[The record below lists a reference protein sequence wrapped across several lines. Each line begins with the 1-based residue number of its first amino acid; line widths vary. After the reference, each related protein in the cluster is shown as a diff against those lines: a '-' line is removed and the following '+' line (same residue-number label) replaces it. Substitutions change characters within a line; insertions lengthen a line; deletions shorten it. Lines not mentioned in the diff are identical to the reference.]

1 MSPDEAR
8 GIESKIDKLF
18 GVTSKMATDVE
29 VLKTEFKAH
38 READEERHGNRSV
51 TCPTAPRVSR
61 LEQRFDSMVANIDAL
76 AGIQRADHAELKKLN
91 RWRDDLEKMRAVD
104 EVTDDLTWRPVRWL
118 IDNSE
123 KVGIAL
129 MIAYLIVRFG
139 L

>member
-1 MSPDEAR
+1 MSPE
-8 GIESKIDKLF
+8 ELQTLNTKIDKLF
-18 GVTSKMATDVE
+18 GVTSRMATE
-29 VLKTEFKAH
+29 VAVLTTEFRAH
-38 READEERHGNRSV
+38 REAEEERHDNRSV

-76 AGIQRADHAELKKLN
+76 AGIQRADQTELKKLT
-91 RWRDDLEKMRAVD
+91 RWREDIEKMRAVD
-104 EVTDDLTWRPVRWL
+104 EVTDDLMWRPMRWL

-129 MIAYLIVRFG
+129 VIAYLIARFG